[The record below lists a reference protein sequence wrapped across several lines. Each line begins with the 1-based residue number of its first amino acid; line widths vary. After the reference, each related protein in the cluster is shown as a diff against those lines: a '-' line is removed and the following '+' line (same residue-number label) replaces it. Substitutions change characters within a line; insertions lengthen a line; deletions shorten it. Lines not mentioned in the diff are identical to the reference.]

1 MPFYRSFTWSFV
13 EKCIFEEINLSV
25 IQRYTTYTDS
35 QLLALL
41 QQDDTLAFAELYSR
55 YRHEVYAYAMS
66 LVKLPDVAEDLLQDV
81 FVRIWDARRKIEIKK
96 DFRPYLFRVCHNRA
110 YDVHLEIARN
120 QKLKDR
126 LLNHYQ
132 VTAGAVDPFAE
143 QGSPYV
149 QLLEQA
155 LATLSPQRRRIY
167 EMCKRE
173 GKSYEEVA
181 RELGI
186 STNTVRNHM
195 VQAIALLRS
204 YLQQYGKLAILL
216 MLLGPDF
223 Y

>member
-1 MPFYRSFTWSFV
+1 M
-13 EKCIFEEINLSV
+13 LS
-25 IQRYTTYTDS
+25 R
-35 QLLALL
+35 L
-41 QQDDTLAFAELYSR
+41 QQDDTLAFAGLYSR

-81 FVRIWDARRKIEIKK
+81 FLRIWDARHKIAIKK

-110 YDVHLEIARN
+110 YDVHLEMARDE
-120 QKLKDR
+120 KLKDR
-126 LLNHYQ
+126 LLRHYQ
-132 VTAGAVDPFAE
+132 VTADLVDPFAE
-143 QGSPYV
+143 QDSPYI
-149 QLLEQA
+149 QLMEQA

-181 RELGI
+181 GELGL

-204 YLQQYGKLAILL
+204 YLQQYGKLAVLL
-216 MLLGPDF
+216 LLLGPDF

>member
-1 MPFYRSFTWSFV
+1 MDT
-13 EKCIFEEINLSV
+13 
-25 IQRYTTYTDS
+25 
-35 QLLALL
+35 QLLARL

-55 YRHEVYAYAMS
+55 YRHEVYAYAMT

-81 FVRIWDARRKIEIKK
+81 FVRIWDARHKIAIKK

-110 YDVHLEIARN
+110 YDVHLEMARD
-120 QKLKDR
+120 QKFKDR
-126 LLNHYQ
+126 LLRHYE
-132 VTAGAVDPFAE
+132 VTAGPVDPFAE
-143 QGSPYV
+143 QDSPNIR
-149 QLLEQA
+149 LMEQA

-181 RELGI
+181 GELGI

-204 YLQQYGKLAILL
+204 YLKQYGKLAVLL
-216 MLLGPDF
+216 LLLGPDF

>member
-1 MPFYRSFTWSFV
+1 MD
-13 EKCIFEEINLSV
+13 I
-25 IQRYTTYTDS
+25 
-35 QLLALL
+35 QLLARL

-81 FVRIWDARRKIEIKK
+81 FVRIWDARHKIAIKK

-110 YDVHLEIARN
+110 YDVHLEMARDE
-120 QKLKDR
+120 KLKDR
-126 LLNHYQ
+126 LLHHYQ
-132 VTAGAVDPFAE
+132 VTAAPVDPFAE
-143 QGSPYV
+143 QDSPYI
-149 QLLEQA
+149 QLMEQA

-181 RELGI
+181 GELGLSI
-186 STNTVRNHM
+186 NTVRNHM

-204 YLQQYGKLAILL
+204 YLQQYGKLAVLL
-216 MLLGPDF
+216 LLLGPDF

>member
-1 MPFYRSFTWSFV
+1 MD
-13 EKCIFEEINLSV
+13 I
-25 IQRYTTYTDS
+25 
-35 QLLALL
+35 QLLAHL

-66 LVKLPDVAEDLLQDV
+66 LVKLSDVAEDLLQDV
-81 FVRIWDARRKIEIKK
+81 FVRIWDARHKIAIKK

-110 YDVHLEIARN
+110 YDVHLEMAKN

-126 LLNHYQ
+126 LLSHYN
-132 VTAGAVDPFAE
+132 VSADPFAE
-143 QGSPYV
+143 QGSSYA

-155 LATLSPQRRRIY
+155 LDTLSPQRRRIY

-181 RELGI
+181 HELGLSI
-186 STNTVRNHM
+186 NTVRNHM

-204 YLQQYGKLAILL
+204 YLQQYGKLAALL
-216 MLLGPDF
+216 VLLGEDF
-223 Y
+223 F